1 MERKD
6 IPLIIMLITAAMLV
20 WTVAYTALY
29 VAVGAVLPQAV
40 DDLLVHVMATN
51 GVVAVGVAVLSSA
64 ARISGSVRVRA
75 AR

>member
-51 GVVAVGVAVLSSA
+51 GVITVGVVALTSTVHA
-64 ARISGSVRVRA
+64 NRFVRVRA
-75 AR
+75 DR